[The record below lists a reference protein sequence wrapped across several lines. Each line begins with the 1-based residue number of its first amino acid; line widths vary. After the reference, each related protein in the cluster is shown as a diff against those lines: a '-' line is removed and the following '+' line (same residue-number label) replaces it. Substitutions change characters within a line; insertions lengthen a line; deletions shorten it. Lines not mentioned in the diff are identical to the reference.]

1 MIHTST
7 HFIIRGLGLS
17 HNINLNAREGGNKM
31 NPRVIFLKDN
41 KFQRFRKKL
50 KRLFF
55 VPFPTI
61 LVPLMGLVPVVEKY
75 WSKALSFNG
84 VPIRA

>member
-1 MIHTST
+1 MIPTHTST

-17 HNINLNAREGGNKM
+17 HIIDFNAKEGGNKM
-31 NPRVIFLKDN
+31 NPSVMFSKDN
-41 KFQRFRKKL
+41 KFHRFRKKL

-75 WSKALSFNG
+75 WSKALSFNH
-84 VPIRA
+84 AFK